1 MVLSESK
8 PPWLRIKLPGTLNSS
23 ATIKEIKSRSLHT
36 VCVEARCPNQM
47 ECFRHGTATF
57 LLLGPHCTRN
67 CTFCAVGKKSVMP
80 PDLSEPYKVAEAV
93 LKMNLKY
100 CVLTMTTRD
109 DLSDGGAYHI
119 VQTIETMRKMVKNLN
134 LELLVSDLNGNWSA
148 LENILAAHPEVL
160 NHNIETVP
168 RLYSG
173 VRPKADYQRSL
184 KLLSK
189 ASKHLPP
196 LITKSGIMLGL
207 GESKAEILQTMQDL
221 RKVGCQILTLGQYL
235 APSPQHHP
243 VIRYLPPE
251 EFAQLKMEAIKF
263 GFSATAS
270 SPLVRSSFQA
280 EALFHAANSQ
290 GRSAPT

>member
-8 PPWLRIKLPGTLNSS
+8 PPWLRIKLPGTFDTS
-23 ATIKEIKSRSLHT
+23 ATIKEIKNRALHT

-47 ECFRHGTATF
+47 ECFHHGTATF
-57 LLLGPHCTRN
+57 LLLGPNCTRN
-67 CTFCAVGKKSVMP
+67 CTFCAVEKRPVMP
-80 PDLSEPYKVAEAV
+80 PDPLEPQKVAESI
-93 LKMNLKY
+93 LSMNLKY
-100 CVLTMTTRD
+100 CVLTMVTRD
-109 DLSDGGAYHI
+109 DLPDGGSRHI
-119 VQTIETMRKMVKNLN
+119 VQTIETIREMVENIY
-134 LELLVSDLNGNWSA
+134 LELLVSDLNGNWKA

-168 RLYSG
+168 RLYSEI
-173 VRPKADYQRSL
+173 RPKANYQQSL

-189 ASKHLPP
+189 ASKYSLK

-207 GESKAEILQTMQDL
+207 GESRAEILQVMEDL

-251 EFAQLKMEAIKF
+251 EFAQLKMEAVKF

-280 EALFHAANSQ
+280 EALYHAAN
-290 GRSAPT
+290 RK

>member
-1 MVLSESK
+1 
-8 PPWLRIKLPGTLNSS
+8 
-23 ATIKEIKSRSLHT
+23 
-36 VCVEARCPNQM
+36 
-47 ECFRHGTATF
+47 
-57 LLLGPHCTRN
+57 
-67 CTFCAVGKKSVMP
+67 MP
-80 PDLSEPYKVAEAV
+80 PDLNEPYKVAKAV

-168 RLYSG
+168 RLYSD
-173 VRPKADYQRSL
+173 VRPKANYKRSL

-207 GESKAEILQTMQDL
+207 GESKVEILQTMEDL